1 VKTARDLIYVENTN
15 GGTVSIID
23 SIRLEV
29 VGEIEV
35 GHHPDDVIASPG
47 GEIIYVNRQETR
59 DVVAVDTVSHSI
71 LWNVELDGMPHH
83 LGITPDGRLLY
94 VALFDQSVDAVI
106 DTKSH
111 AVVAQPATGWGT
123 HGVFRSPGGERFYI
137 GSMFLDMISVVDVAT
152 WSTLRAIPMREGVR
166 PFAITS
172 DERRLY
178 AQLSR
183 VHGFDVVDL
192 ETDEVI
198 LNVDLPS
205 LPPEIRRP
213 RFFPHTVNH
222 GLKITPDDR
231 KLLAAASIAGYV
243 ALYALPECELID
255 TVPVGAEPSWIVLS
269 SDTSLAFVSNRAEGT
284 VSVIDID
291 ARTEVAR
298 VKVGSYPQRMTV
310 APQGL
315 AGSEG

>member
-1 VKTARDLIYVENTN
+1 MTAHDLVFVENTN

-23 SIRLEV
+23 STRLEV

-35 GHHPDDVIASPG
+35 GHHPDDVIASPDG
-47 GEIIYVNRQETR
+47 KTIYVNRQATR
-59 DVVAVDTVSHSI
+59 DVVAVDAESHSI
-71 LWNVELDGMPHH
+71 LWSVEVDGMPHH
-83 LGITPDGRLLY
+83 LGVTPDGRRLY

-106 DTKSH
+106 DTDSH

-123 HGVFRSPGGERFYI
+123 HGVFRSPGGERFYV

-166 PFAITS
+166 PFGITS

-183 VHGFDVVDL
+183 VHGFDVVNL

-198 LNVDLPS
+198 RSVDLPA
-205 LPPEIRRP
+205 LPPEIHIP

-243 ALYALPECELID
+243 ALYALPDCELID
-255 TVPVGAEPSWIVLS
+255 TVPVGAEPNWIVLN
-269 SDTSLAFVSNRAEGT
+269 SDTSLAFVSNRAEDT

-291 ARTEVAR
+291 AKAEVAR
-298 VKVGSYPQRMTV
+298 VTVGSYPQRMTV
-310 APQGL
+310 VPQGP
-315 AGSEG
+315 AGSG

>member
-1 VKTARDLIYVENTN
+1 MTAHDHIYVENTN

-23 SIRLEV
+23 STRLEV

-35 GHHPDDVIASPG
+35 GHHPDDVIASPDG
-47 GEIIYVNRQETR
+47 RIVYVNRQETR
-59 DVVAVDTVSHSI
+59 DVVAVDTESHSI
-71 LWNVELDGMPHH
+71 VWSCEVEGLPHH
-83 LGITPDGRLLY
+83 LGITPDGRRLY

-106 DTKSH
+106 DTQLH

-123 HGVFRSPGGERFYI
+123 HGVFRSPGGDRFYV
-137 GSMFLDMISVVDVAT
+137 GSMFLDMISVVEVAT
-152 WSTLRAIPMREGVR
+152 WTTTRAIPMREGVR

-198 LNVDLPS
+198 RSVDLPP
-205 LPPEIRRP
+205 LPPEVHRP

-231 KLLAAASIAGYV
+231 TLLAAASIAGYV
-243 ALYALPECELID
+243 AFYALPECALLG
-255 TVPVGAEPSWIVLS
+255 TVPVGSEPNWIVLG
-269 SDTSLAFVSNRAEGT
+269 SDNSLAYVSNRAEDT

-291 ARTEVAR
+291 ARAEVAR
-298 VKVGSYPQRMTV
+298 VEVGSYPQRMAVVPLGRT
-310 APQGL
+310 
-315 AGSEG
+315 SSR

>member
-1 VKTARDLIYVENTN
+1 MTAHDLIFIENTN

-23 SIRLEV
+23 STRLEV

-35 GHHPDDVIASPG
+35 GHHPDDVIASPD

-59 DVVAVDTVSHSI
+59 DVVAVDTGSHSI
-71 LWNVELDGMPHH
+71 MWSVDLDGLPHH
-83 LGITPDGRLLY
+83 LGITPDGGRLY
-94 VALFDQSVDAVI
+94 VALFDSSVDAVI
-106 DTKSH
+106 DTDSH
-111 AVVAQPATGWGT
+111 TVVAQPATGWGT
-123 HGVFRSPGGERFYI
+123 HGVFRSPGGERFYV
-137 GSMFLDMISVVDVAT
+137 GSMFLDMISVVDVAA
-152 WSTLRAIPMREGVR
+152 WSTARAIPMREGVR

-198 LNVDLPS
+198 RSVELPP
-205 LPPEIRRP
+205 LPPEIRLP

-231 KLLAAASIAGYV
+231 TLLAAASIAGYV
-243 ALYALPECELID
+243 AFYALPECELMG
-255 TVPVGAEPSWIVLS
+255 TVSVGAEPNWIVLS
-269 SDTSLAFVSNRAEGT
+269 SDTSLAFVSNRAEDT

-291 ARTEVAR
+291 ARAEVAR
-298 VKVGSYPQRMTV
+298 IKVGSYPQRMTV
-310 APQGL
+310 VPR
-315 AGSEG
+315 SRPPR

>member
-1 VKTARDLIYVENTN
+1 VWSVE
-15 GGTVSIID
+15 
-23 SIRLEV
+23 
-29 VGEIEV
+29 
-35 GHHPDDVIASPG
+35 
-47 GEIIYVNRQETR
+47 
-59 DVVAVDTVSHSI
+59 VDG
-71 LWNVELDGMPHH
+71 LPHH
-83 LGITPDGRLLY
+83 LGITPDGRRLY

-106 DTKSH
+106 DTESH
-111 AVVAQPATGWGT
+111 AVVAKPATGWGT
-123 HGVFRSPGGERFYI
+123 HGVFGSPGGERFYV

-166 PFAITS
+166 PFGITS

-198 LNVDLPS
+198 RSVE
-205 LPPEIRRP
+205 LPPLPAEIERP

-231 KLLAAASIAGYV
+231 TLLAAASIAGYV
-243 ALYALPECELID
+243 ALYALPECDLIG
-255 TVPVGAEPSWIVLS
+255 TVPVGAEPNWIVLN
-269 SDTSLAFVSNRAEGT
+269 SDTSLAFVSNRAEDT
-284 VSVIDID
+284 VSVIDVE

-298 VKVGSYPQRMTV
+298 ISVGSYPQRMTV
-310 APQGL
+310 VPQL
-315 AGSEG
+315 TR